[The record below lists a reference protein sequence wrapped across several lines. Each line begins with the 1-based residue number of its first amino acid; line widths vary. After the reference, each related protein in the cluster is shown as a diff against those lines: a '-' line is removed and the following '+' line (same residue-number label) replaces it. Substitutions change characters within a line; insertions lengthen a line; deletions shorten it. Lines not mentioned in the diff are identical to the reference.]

1 MAMNSEH
8 YGAEQIK
15 VLEGLK
21 AVQTRPAMYI
31 GGTGSEG
38 LHRLVYEVVDNSIDE
53 ALAGYCKNI
62 KVRIHRDESITID
75 DDGRG
80 IPVDIHQE
88 SGRPA
93 AEVVLTT
100 LHAGGKFD
108 NEAYTVSGGLHGVG
122 LSVVNALSLWLE
134 MEIKREGK
142 VYHQRYERGEPTG
155 PLEEIGKTKSTGTKI
170 CFLSDPEIFSERSFS
185 LDALSHRLRELAF
198 LNKGL
203 YISLADERTEGEERV
218 FYYEGGIPSFVELLN
233 KHKNVLHREP
243 IHFSQ
248 KKEAVEV
255 EVALQYNDGYAET
268 VFSFANNIHTHDG
281 GTHLIGFR
289 SALTR
294 TLNNYAA
301 ANDLLK
307 RAKVDISG
315 EDFREGLTAVISL
328 KLPNPQFEGQTKA
341 RLVNM
346 EIKGLVEAVVNEKLG
361 EFLEENP
368 TVARKILEKAVDAA
382 RAREASRKAREL
394 TRRKGAL
401 DGDSLPGKLADCA
414 EKDPAAS
421 ELFLVEGDSAG
432 GSAKQGRDRRTQAI
446 LPLKGKILNVEKA
459 RFDRM
464 LSNHEIR
471 TLISAIGTGIGGDE
485 FDPLKARYHRIIL
498 MTDADVD
505 GAHIRTLLL
514 TFFFRHM
521 KELIERG
528 YLYIAQP
535 PLYKVKKGKA
545 ERYLSDERA
554 FQEFL
559 LEVGIE
565 GVKVWATGAPSALE
579 GQKLSFL
586 LKDIIAFE
594 QLIKVLEKRGFYGEI
609 VRASA
614 RASLSEEKF
623 REESSAKEAFTLLIH
638 ILESDYPALAPVQGR
653 IEKDEE
659 HGRLKFILS
668 PRGGDSEEVAVGAD
682 LLNSPEFKEIRRLSA
697 RSEGLSAAPYRI
709 EREGGPEEASS
720 RLGLLEKVM
729 KMARKGISVQ
739 RYKGLGE
746 MNPEQLWE
754 TTMNPETRGLLQVT
768 IEDAVAAEETFSTL
782 MGENVEERRRFIQE
796 HAPEARNL
804 DI

>member
-1 MAMNSEH
+1 
-8 YGAEQIK
+8 
-15 VLEGLK
+15 
-21 AVQTRPAMYI
+21 
-31 GGTGSEG
+31 
-38 LHRLVYEVVDNSIDE
+38 
-53 ALAGYCKNI
+53 
-62 KVRIHRDESITID
+62 
-75 DDGRG
+75 
-80 IPVDIHQE
+80 
-88 SGRPA
+88 
-93 AEVVLTT
+93 
-100 LHAGGKFD
+100 
-108 NEAYTVSGGLHGVG
+108 
-122 LSVVNALSLWLE
+122 
-134 MEIKREGK
+134 
-142 VYHQRYERGEPTG
+142 
-155 PLEEIGKTKSTGTKI
+155 
-170 CFLSDPEIFSERSFS
+170 
-185 LDALSHRLRELAF
+185 
-198 LNKGL
+198 
-203 YISLADERTEGEERV
+203 
-218 FYYEGGIPSFVELLN
+218 
-233 KHKNVLHREP
+233 
-243 IHFSQ
+243 
-248 KKEAVEV
+248 
-255 EVALQYNDGYAET
+255 
-268 VFSFANNIHTHDG
+268 
-281 GTHLIGFR
+281 
-289 SALTR
+289 
-294 TLNNYAA
+294 
-301 ANDLLK
+301 
-307 RAKVDISG
+307 
-315 EDFREGLTAVISL
+315 
-328 KLPNPQFEGQTKA
+328 
-341 RLVNM
+341 
-346 EIKGLVEAVVNEKLG
+346 
-361 EFLEENP
+361 
-368 TVARKILEKAVDAA
+368 
-382 RAREASRKAREL
+382 
-394 TRRKGAL
+394 
-401 DGDSLPGKLADCA
+401 
-414 EKDPAAS
+414 
-421 ELFLVEGDSAG
+421 
-432 GSAKQGRDRRTQAI
+432 
-446 LPLKGKILNVEKA
+446 
-459 RFDRM
+459 
-464 LSNHEIR
+464 
-471 TLISAIGTGIGGDE
+471 
-485 FDPLKARYHRIIL
+485 

-623 REESSAKEAFTLLIH
+623 REESSAKEAFSLLIR

-729 KMARKGISVQ
+729 KMARKGISIQ